1 VIIAAKFRLSAEL
14 HRAVH
19 IRAREIGVTGSALAE
34 RLLHEGL
41 TRSSW
46 SDPNGPVSSVP
57 RPVRPFPRGNREKSG

>member
-34 RLLHEGL
+34 RLLREGL

-46 SDPNGPVSSVP
+46 SDPDRLIPPPLPARPNPDPP
-57 RPVRPFPRGNREKSG
+57 RA